1 MNIRKSKITDINE
14 IMTLIH
20 QAQKYFKETGIDQWQ
35 DGYPQ
40 ETNIHD
46 DIKKSCSYVLEDEK
60 IIGTMYFAIE
70 DDPSYFIIKGQ
81 WLTQNQPYAVIHRIV
96 VDENHKGQNL
106 AKKLLDYA
114 INECQKNHIHSIRID
129 THHDN
134 LSMQRFLTKNDFHAC
149 GEITLESGAL
159 RIGFEKI
166 IE

>member
-14 IMTLIH
+14 IMTLIR

-40 ETNIHD
+40 EANIHD

-70 DDPSYFIIKGQ
+70 DDPSYFFIKGQ
-81 WLTQNQPYAVIHRIV
+81 WLTKNQPYAVIHRIV

-106 AKKLLDYA
+106 AKKLLDYT
-114 INECQKNHIHSIRID
+114 INECQKKHIHSIRID

-134 LSMQRFLTKNDFHAC
+134 LSMRHFLTKNDFHAC